1 LSILGSATTFQ
12 SQTLTAILFDSFLSG
27 ESLLNTKHYHLIGIC
42 GTAMASLAGMLAA
55 QGHKVTGS
63 DENVYPP
70 MSLELK
76 KLGIPVNEGYKE
88 ENLIERPDVI
98 VVGNAIS
105 RGNKEL
111 EYALNEKL
119 HYIAMAAVV
128 KENFIRGHHSVVI
141 AGTHGKTTTTS
152 LMAWAMEKADCLPS
166 FLIGGVAENFNAS
179 FRVAPGK
186 YFVIEG
192 DEYDTAYFDKG
203 PKFMHYLPDTV
214 ILNNIEF
221 DHADIYRDLDMVKFA
236 FSRLINLIPGKGH
249 LLAGWDSKIVRE
261 LAPKAFCPLIS
272 FGTEEGATWQAT
284 HIDFSGEM
292 TKFKVTV
299 AGKEFGDYQ
308 TPLVG
313 MFNVKNCLGVIAAC
327 EVMGLDN
334 QSVRQSLAEFKS
346 VKRRMQVRG
355 VAGGVTIIDD
365 FAHHPTA
372 VRETLLGAKQKY
384 TSQRIIALFEPRSYT
399 AQIKQFQQDFIDG
412 LLEADKIIIAGLFHP
427 ERYTK
432 DTAICPDEMIEA
444 MRSKGR
450 EADFISSTDEIIN
463 HLVPQ
468 LKSGDIVVV
477 MSNGSFGGIHDKLLS
492 ALRETDK

>member
-1 LSILGSATTFQ
+1 
-12 SQTLTAILFDSFLSG
+12 
-27 ESLLNTKHYHLIGIC
+27 
-42 GTAMASLAGMLAA
+42 MASLAGMLAA

-76 KLGIPVNEGYKE
+76 RLGIPVSEGYKAE
-88 ENLIERPDVI
+88 HLSERPDEI

-119 HYIAMAAVV
+119 HYTSMAAVV
-128 KENFIRGHHSVVI
+128 KENFIRGHHSVVV

-152 LMAWAMEKADCLPS
+152 LMAWAMEKADCHPS

-179 FRVAPGK
+179 FRVTPSK

-203 PKFMHYLPDTV
+203 PKFMHYLPETV

-221 DHADIYRDLDMVKFA
+221 DHADIYRDLEAVKFA

-249 LLAGWDSKIVRE
+249 LLAGWDSEIVRE
-261 LAPKAFCPLIS
+261 LAPKAFCPIVS
-272 FGTEEGATWQAT
+272 FGTGEGATWRAIE
-284 HIDFSGEM
+284 IDFSGEM

-299 AGKEFGDYQ
+299 GGKEFGQYQ
-308 TPLVG
+308 TPLLG

-327 EVMGLDN
+327 DRIGLDD
-334 QSVRQSLAEFKS
+334 QSVKESLATFKS

-355 VAGGVTIIDD
+355 VASGVTVIDD

-372 VRETLLGAKQKY
+372 VKETLLGAKQKY
-384 TSQRIIALFEPRSYT
+384 TGQRIIALFEPRSYT
-399 AQIKQFQQDFIDG
+399 AQIKEFQQDFTEG
-412 LLEADKIIIAGLFHP
+412 LLVADKVIIAGLFHP
-427 ERYTK
+427 ERYSK
-432 DTAICPDEMIEA
+432 DQAMCPNEMIEEI
-444 MRSKGR
+444 RSKGR
-450 EADFISSTDEIIN
+450 EADFIPSTEEIVK
-463 HLVPQ
+463 HLAPQ
-468 LKSGDIVVV
+468 LKSGDVVVV
-477 MSNGSFGGIHDKLLS
+477 MSNGSFGGIHDNLLN
-492 ALRETDK
+492 AIRQKDGQ